1 MPSRRVSTAG
11 RCHGSGCRGVVTASH
26 PGSTGSA
33 GSSDMRRVTTT
44 QSGGQDK
51 REDRE
56 RERADSGCYGE
67 MEPVYATVRKR
78 TSPNKMK
85 QGGSQVR
92 PQVPLNITPGEE
104 VGFRPVLPSYR
115 GRQLVYQVIVL
126 LVLAFPGLEIE
137 RDW

>member
-1 MPSRRVSTAG
+1 MPSRKVSTAG
-11 RCHGSGCRGVVTASH
+11 RGSGYRGVVPASH

-33 GSSDMRRVTTT
+33 IVATTHKSEET
-44 QSGGQDK
+44 
-51 REDRE
+51 E

-85 QGGSQVR
+85 QGVR

-115 GRQLVYQVIVL
+115 GRQLVYQVIV
-126 LVLAFPGLEIE
+126 VYYRG
-137 RDW
+137 RD

>member
-11 RCHGSGCRGVVTASH
+11 RCHGSGYRGVVPASH

-33 GSSDMRRVTTT
+33 IVATTHKSEET
-44 QSGGQDK
+44 
-51 REDRE
+51 ED

-85 QGGSQVR
+85 QGGGSHVR

-115 GRQLVYQVIVL
+115 GRQLVYQVIGVYYR
-126 LVLAFPGLEIE
+126 G
-137 RDW
+137 RD